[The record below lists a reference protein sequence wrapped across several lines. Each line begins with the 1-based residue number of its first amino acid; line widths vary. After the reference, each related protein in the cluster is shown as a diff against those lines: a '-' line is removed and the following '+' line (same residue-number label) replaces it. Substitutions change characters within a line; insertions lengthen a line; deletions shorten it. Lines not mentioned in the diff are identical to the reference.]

1 MIRPR
6 PPAQLLSSEHD
17 ADNLSHI
24 RFLPAI
30 EIVEWAAET
39 FIAEGAPLLNEDHA
53 HLRFAVIGALWT
65 NVPNSR
71 AGRGIVGQAEF
82 LKNAGGSRGKWGR
95 AREQQQIEEWFG
107 CVPDFLLT
115 FDAGYAAACSDEEF
129 CALLEH
135 ELYHCGQELDEFGA
149 PRFTAGGLPAFG
161 MRAHDVEEFVGV
173 VRRYGSQAAHVGAM
187 IEAASKPPEIAPVS
201 IAAACGNCLMPRLVR
216 SA

>member
-1 MIRPR
+1 MIRPH

-71 AGRGIVGQAEF
+71 AGRSIVGQAEY

-107 CVPDFLLT
+107 FVPDFLLT
-115 FDAGYAAACSDEEF
+115 FDAGYAAQCSDAEF
-129 CALLEH
+129 CALVEH
-135 ELYHCGQELDEFGA
+135 ELMHCGQEHDIFGA
-149 PRFTAGGLPAFG
+149 PRFTQSGMPAFALRG
-161 MRAHDVEEFVGV
+161 HDVEEFTSI
-173 VRRYGSQAAHVGAM
+173 VRRYGAGAAHVR
-187 IEAASKPPEIAPVS
+187 EFVLAASHPPEISAAS
-201 IAAACGNCLMPRLVR
+201 IAGACGNCLMPRLVAAR
-216 SA
+216 